1 MLEKITK
8 KINTEVEKLLE
19 KETLTADELHFL
31 YSFANDLKNKETKN
45 QRDEQIKM
53 LLSTMCSM

>member
-8 KINTEVEKLLE
+8 KINMEVEKLLA

-31 YSFANDLKNKETKN
+31 YSLANDLKNNKTKN

-53 LLSTMCSM
+53 LLSTMCSV

>member
-8 KINTEVEKLLE
+8 KIDTEVKKLLA

-31 YSFANDLKNKETKN
+31 CSFARDLENKETKN

-53 LLSTMCSM
+53 LLSTICSV

>member
-1 MLEKITK
+1 MLEKITN
-8 KINTEVEKLLE
+8 KINMEVEKLLT

-31 YSFANDLKNKETKN
+31 YSLANDLKNNETKN

-53 LLSTMCSM
+53 LLSTIYSV